1 MLGLG
6 GIQMLCNVG
15 KIELDMA
22 VVEEIGS
29 VVVVVSLVGYSLV
42 KGTSGLDKT
51 AAAAA
56 AAAMGW
62 RLEIGAHLV
71 EHALCRA
78 QGYAERV
85 TRPVV
90 EVLCICHNV
99 LDTPGRVWRRTR
111 RGHGAEP
118 RCRW

>member
-1 MLGLG
+1 MLR
-6 GIQMLCNVG
+6 NVG

-42 KGTSGLDKT
+42 KDTSGLDGT

-56 AAAMGW
+56 MDW

-71 EHALCRA
+71 EHALCRS
-78 QGYAERV
+78 QGYAEWV
-85 TRPVV
+85 ARPVV

-99 LDTPGRVWRRTR
+99 LDTSGRVWRRTR